1 MKKGLG
7 LESSSSQA
15 SIATFHKAVLALGR
29 ALSYC
34 ANEATC
40 VLRSGTAF
48 LIALRR
54 RNAEWSDEYSDMYR
68 GYRGLTELCY
78 LCPVMGT
85 KYIINVVATRSGSH
99 LLSNSSSAIGAGPGA
114 FNALAV

>member
-7 LESSSSQA
+7 WESSSSQA
-15 SIATFHKAVLALGR
+15 SMATFHKAVLALGR

-34 ANEATC
+34 VKEATC

-54 RNAEWSDEYSDMYR
+54 RNAVRHNEYRDMYQ
-68 GYRGLTELCY
+68 
-78 LCPVMGT
+78 V
-85 KYIINVVATRSGSH
+85 H
-99 LLSNSSSAIGAGPGA
+99 
-114 FNALAV
+114 